1 MKNMRKQE
9 FGGGATLLGSED
21 KGSGGI
27 GCVKLLRYY
36 GTKALR
42 SNRNVGWHYKT
53 DTKIDKGAN
62 TNYNSNM
69 TNYNSENKTVSEAQ
83 SKELNVLTSY
93 RLNDFKKKAAFTLA
107 EGATHVAMSDNI
119 RRVAFTLAEVL
130 ITLGI
135 IGIVAAMTIPTLVSK
150 IQEAHFHAK
159 WKECYA
165 ILNNAFKM
173 TVAENPGMVAS
184 VELDAPEF
192 FNTFLSHLQVV
203 DTCGFNSNFD
213 NLCDNY
219 FNYKDSQ
226 IKYKW
231 AGVSAGS
238 SESKYKTLSN
248 GLLGNFDFQR
258 KAALLKNG
266 ASIYF
271 GGSHSGFTILVDVN
285 NFNGGPNVI
294 GKDVYGINLY
304 SGEDYR
310 MPMSMPIEKLIF
322 LPHGASGARCTDG
335 GGCSLGVPDAGF
347 GVNGCSEDIGAA
359 TANYFVEASGAGC
372 SYKYLHEK

>member
-1 MKNMRKQE
+1 M
-9 FGGGATLLGSED
+9 
-21 KGSGGI
+21 
-27 GCVKLLRYY
+27 
-36 GTKALR
+36 
-42 SNRNVGWHYKT
+42 
-53 DTKIDKGAN
+53 
-62 TNYNSNM
+62 
-69 TNYNSENKTVSEAQ
+69 
-83 SKELNVLTSY
+83 
-93 RLNDFKKKAAFTLA
+93 
-107 EGATHVAMSDNI
+107 
-119 RRVAFTLAEVL
+119 
-130 ITLGI
+130 
-135 IGIVAAMTIPTLVSK
+135 
-150 IQEAHFHAK
+150 
-159 WKECYA
+159 
-165 ILNNAFKM
+165 NNAFKM
-173 TVAENPGMVAS
+173 TVAENPRMVVTTPENYNPS
-184 VELDAPEF
+184 KEFIDAM
-192 FNTFLSHLQVV
+192 LSHLQVV
-203 DTCGFNSNFD
+203 DTCAALTSYD
-213 NLCDNY
+213 KNLCDNY
-219 FNYKDSQ
+219 SHYKDSQ

-231 AGVSAGS
+231 SGTANAYSR
-238 SESKYKTLSN
+238 YKTLSGGKLN
-248 GLLGNFDFQR
+248 AYDFSN